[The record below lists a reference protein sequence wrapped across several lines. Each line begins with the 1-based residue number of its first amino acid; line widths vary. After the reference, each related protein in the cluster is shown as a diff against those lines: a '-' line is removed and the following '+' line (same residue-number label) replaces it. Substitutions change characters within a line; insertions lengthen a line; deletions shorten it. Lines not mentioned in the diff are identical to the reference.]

1 MATGYGRYDPR
12 FRNLVARTGDIESFL
27 KYGVPAGTLLEWVL
41 NGPREFFTLP
51 EFELNSTELVQENLA
66 LKTKLDAIVAEQTL
80 VAKTI
85 KIFGF
90 VIQYRRLPSAETKS
104 EMIAEI
110 SAAAK
115 TLPLERCLSVIGL
128 SMARYRHW
136 IKRQVHCLFEDTSSC
151 PELLLPK

>member
-12 FRNLVARTGDIESFL
+12 FRNLVARTGDIES
-27 KYGVPAGTLLEWVL
+27 
-41 NGPREFFTLP
+41 
-51 EFELNSTELVQENLA
+51 ELVQENLA

-90 VIQYRRLPSAETKS
+90 VIQHRRLPSAETKS

-136 IKRQVHCLFEDTSSC
+136 IKRQVHCLLEDASRI
-151 PELLLPK
+151 